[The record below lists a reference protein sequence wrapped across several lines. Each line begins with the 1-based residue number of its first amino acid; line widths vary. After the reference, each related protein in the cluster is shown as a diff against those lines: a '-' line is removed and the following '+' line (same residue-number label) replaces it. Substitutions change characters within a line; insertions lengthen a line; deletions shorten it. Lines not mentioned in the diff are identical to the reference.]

1 MPLWI
6 AWIDVVRALR
16 PACHRLRTFVWMT
29 LTLMGLCCRPERA
42 GVTSFVRVLGLKPKA
57 YQRFLHLFHSQG
69 IDLDVLTAC
78 WARLCLTLF
87 TPFAVGS
94 RLVCLAD
101 GIKAP
106 KEGKKMPAVKMLHQ
120 QSASN
125 SKPEYIMGHSF
136 QAISL
141 LVKGA
146 AGHVAAVPLVT
157 RIHEGMVYCNCDNRT
172 LLDKLATLLFSI
184 AGVWNRQVLLIAD
197 AYYASGKLITQL
209 LAQGHHLITRAKS
222 NAVAYWPAPAPEQRR
237 RGRPRVYGE
246 KVRLKDLLAE
256 ETEFVS
262 APSPVYGE
270 GNVTLRYRCLDLL
283 WRPAGR
289 LVRFVIVRHP
299 QRGSIFLLSTD
310 LTLQPLDILML
321 YGYRF
326 KIELGFRQAVHVL
339 GTYAY
344 HFWMS
349 GMKPLRRG
357 QGDQYLHRTAKLY
370 RDAIARKINAFHLH
384 VQLGAIAQGLLQY
397 LAIQH
402 TAEVW
407 RSFRSWLRTM
417 NPELPPSEL
426 VVATAL
432 RSILPEFLASTRIGP
447 DIKKILEGY
456 REPLTPSLRKKNAA

>member
-1 MPLWI
+1 
-6 AWIDVVRALR
+6 
-16 PACHRLRTFVWMT
+16 
-29 LTLMGLCCRPERA
+29 
-42 GVTSFVRVLGLKPKA
+42 
-57 YQRFLHLFHSQG
+57 
-69 IDLDVLTAC
+69 
-78 WARLCLTLF
+78 
-87 TPFAVGS
+87 
-94 RLVCLAD
+94 
-101 GIKAP
+101 
-106 KEGKKMPAVKMLHQ
+106 MPA
-120 QSASN
+120 
-125 SKPEYIMGHSF
+125 GHRR
-136 QAISL
+136 
-141 LVKGA
+141 V
-146 AGHVAAVPLVT
+146 
-157 RIHEGMVYCNCDNRT
+157 
-172 LLDKLATLLFSI
+172 
-184 AGVWNRQVLLIAD
+184 
-197 AYYASGKLITQL
+197 
-209 LAQGHHLITRAKS
+209 LAQGHHLTTRAKS
-222 NAVAYWPAPAPEQRR
+222 NAVAYRPAPAPEQRR
-237 RGRPRVYGE
+237 RGRPKVYGE

-256 ETEFVS
+256 EAEFVS

-270 GNVTLRYRCLDLL
+270 GNVTLRYQCLDLL

-310 LTLQPLDILML
+310 LTLESLDILML

-370 RDAIARKINAFHLH
+370 RDAIARKMNVFHLH

-397 LAIQH
+397 LTIQH

-407 RSFRSWLRTM
+407 RYFRSWLRTM

-432 RSILPEFLASTRIGP
+432 RSILPEFLAATRIGP
-447 DIKKILEGY
+447 DLRKILDAY
-456 REPLTPSLRKKNAA
+456 YEPHNPSQSVRNAA